1 MILNLLDLPIKAARI
16 YIKKFV
22 ELMSIISKFLYFKF
36 SAHLITN
43 ACPAEFSVKVRI
55 EYLAN
60 WFPFPKASIC
70 C

>member
-1 MILNLLDLPIKAARI
+1 MILNLLDFPIKAARI

-36 SAHLITN
+36 STHLITN
-43 ACPAEFSVKVRI
+43 ARPAEFSVKVRI

-60 WFPFPKASIC
+60 WFTFPKASIC